1 MALGATPDTAGAWL
15 LIVLSQCAAV
25 CTWQWQLALPS
36 RALRGSQDVFLL
48 PCRGCAVG
56 DAFGQ
61 RTVRVVHK
69 HSRRRMIMSFV
80 LVSSVQV
87 FVVLGLLQLV
97 LPPSI
102 TGDVY
107 IGDEPSTCYVQ
118 YFDEGCCPTDGRYT
132 ALLVTTPRADACRCV
147 WLTTSPPWWCAKP
160 VVPLCRQLHRR
171 SCVMPPCSVP
181 IARSGFHVSFAAAAP
196 VPAHQRRR
204 QHRVLLRGVHAVPGA
219 AWAGAPRCV
228 VAERDGVLQASR
240 LHLPP
245 AQLPYQ
251 SWCAGNGHRRGFAV
265 CGGEGQLQG
274 AWWRG
279 RGWCR

>member
-1 MALGATPDTAGAWL
+1 M
-15 LIVLSQCAAV
+15 LSQCTAV
-25 CTWQWQLALPS
+25 CTWQWWLALPS

-107 IGDEPSTCYVQ
+107 IGGEPSTCYVQ

-132 ALLVTTPRADACRCV
+132 ALLVTTRRADVCRCL
-147 WLTTSPPWWCAKP
+147 WLTTSPPWLVCQARRAT
-160 VVPLCRQLHRR
+160 VSSTARR
-171 SCVMPPCSVP
+171 SCVMHPCSVP

-196 VPAHQRRR
+196 FLLINGAANTVYYFAESMLYREPLGL
-204 QHRVLLRGVHAVPGA
+204 VLL
-219 AWAGAPRCV
+219 V
-228 VAERDGVLQASR
+228 VSSLSATVFFKPVGSIFHLPNSHISPGVLVMGIG
-240 LHLPP
+240 
-245 AQLPYQ
+245 
-251 SWCAGNGHRRGFAV
+251 WGFVV